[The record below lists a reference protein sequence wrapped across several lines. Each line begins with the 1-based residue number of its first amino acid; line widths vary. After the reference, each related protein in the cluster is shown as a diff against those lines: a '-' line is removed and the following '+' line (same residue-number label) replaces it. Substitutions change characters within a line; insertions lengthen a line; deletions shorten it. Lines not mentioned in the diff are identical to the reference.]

1 MIAIACIWLISQWK
15 YMLESIWK
23 MAGLYAR
30 DVLVLGVIFIA
41 RVYNNHF
48 GYVVSLDY
56 HIYHYSHL
64 KHCSFLE
71 MSLRILIDLLA
82 KSLIFITWPTMKP
95 CRMFRTLRLIVLVLF
110 GAEERAPRL
119 VYIMRYIGL
128 WIYTSESIWKIVCA
142 WFRYVISLDYHAY
155 SYSHL
160 KHCSVLDISLRMLDS
175 SCHEPPFYYTLNSE
189 TLQGVSRFTTS
200 SSCGVMCWG

>member
-1 MIAIACIWLISQWK
+1 
-15 YMLESIWK
+15 

-41 RVYNNHF
+41 RVYNNHLS
-48 GYVVSLDY
+48 YVVSLDY

-71 MSLRILIDLLA
+71 MSLRIFIDLLA

-128 WIYTSESIWKIVCA
+128 WIYTSESIWKIADLYARDVLLLDVIFIA
-142 WFRYVISLDYHAY
+142 RLNNNHFRYVMSLDYHAY

-160 KHCSVLDISLRMLDS
+160 KHCSVLEISLRMLDS
-175 SCHEPPFYYTLNSE
+175 SCHEPPFHYTINSE